1 MNNKKGFSYIEILV
15 TLSLMGMLAASIF
28 PITKLIANYEKEKQL
43 KLSLMEIRGAI
54 DRYKAASDNNLI
66 PDTYKTESGYPPNLH
81 ILLGV
86 ESTNNGK
93 VIRFLR
99 RIPEDP
105 FYKSNEDVYSWGLR
119 SYATDNK
126 SPEYKEDVYDVYSR
140 SNLVGSNGL
149 KYSQW

>member
-15 TLSLMGMLAASIF
+15 TLSLIGMLAASIF
-28 PITKLIANYEKEKQL
+28 PITKLLAQYEKEKQL
-43 KLSLMEIRGAI
+43 KLSLIEIRDAI

-66 PDTYKTESGYPPNLH
+66 PNAYKTESGYPPNLH

-86 ESTNNGK
+86 ESARDGK
-93 VIRFLR
+93 VMRFLR

-105 FYKSNEDVYSWGLR
+105 FYKSQKNSPPWGLR
-119 SYATDNK
+119 SYSTDNNF
-126 SPEYKEDVYDVYSR
+126 PEYKEDVYDVFSM
-140 SNLVGSNGL
+140 SQLVGSNGL